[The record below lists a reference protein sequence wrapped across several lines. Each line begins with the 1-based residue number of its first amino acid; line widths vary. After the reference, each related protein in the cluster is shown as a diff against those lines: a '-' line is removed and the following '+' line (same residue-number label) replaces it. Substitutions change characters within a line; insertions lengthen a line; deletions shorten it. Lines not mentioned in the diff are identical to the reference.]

1 MVVPTGY
8 LPKLGTF
15 IPSCPSHRPHQFPL
29 WSLMEA
35 CRHIWFWIQNP
46 IYDLFPFVER
56 AIHYQTTAQ
65 PTTHQKPDI
74 LLRPAYVHLPQK
86 PSLIPLLV
94 TLMVILHIQTVRAI
108 ALTGMAPGIVRDI
121 QQKKTFFQVKYE
133 YKQHVFHLRNRD
145 GTINPSSLTT
155 NLDNA
160 AKSWCNQQGFDSQ
173 NLVL

>member
-121 QQKKTFFQVKYE
+121 QQKKHFFRSNTNTSSMCFIYVTEMAQLILHHSPQIWITLPKVDVTNKDLT
-133 YKQHVFHLRNRD
+133 LR
-145 GTINPSSLTT
+145 T
-155 NLDNA
+155 
-160 AKSWCNQQGFDSQ
+160 
-173 NLVL
+173 